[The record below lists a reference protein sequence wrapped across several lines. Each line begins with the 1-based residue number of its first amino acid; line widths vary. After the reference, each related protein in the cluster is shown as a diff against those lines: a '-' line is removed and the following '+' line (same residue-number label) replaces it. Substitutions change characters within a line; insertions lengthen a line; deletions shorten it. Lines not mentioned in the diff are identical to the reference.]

1 MTKSPQN
8 VRFLFAFERLIC
20 DTLKLYMAKRGLLIV
35 ISGPSGVGKGT
46 VRELLMDDKKLDLVY
61 SVSYT
66 TREMRPGEKDGVDYH
81 FVDDATFKKMV
92 AEGGFLEHT
101 NFVSHNYGTPK
112 KEVFEALE
120 AGHNV
125 ILEIEVNGAHQIMK
139 KCDKENLL
147 TIFILPPDRDT
158 LLARLVGRDTE
169 DPEVIKA
176 RLEKA
181 TRELAMAKDYDY
193 QIVNDDLSKA
203 VDTIRSII
211 SSRLG

>member
-1 MTKSPQN
+1 MVILVGASASGKTE
-8 VRFLFAFERLIC
+8 VARLLERRYGI
-20 DTLKLYMAKRGLLIV
+20 
-35 ISGPSGVGKGT
+35 
-46 VRELLMDDKKLDLVY
+46 KKA
-61 SVSYT
+61 T
-66 TREMRPGEKDGVDYH
+66 TTTSRLPRVGEKDGVDYH

-139 KCDKENLL
+139 KCGKENLL